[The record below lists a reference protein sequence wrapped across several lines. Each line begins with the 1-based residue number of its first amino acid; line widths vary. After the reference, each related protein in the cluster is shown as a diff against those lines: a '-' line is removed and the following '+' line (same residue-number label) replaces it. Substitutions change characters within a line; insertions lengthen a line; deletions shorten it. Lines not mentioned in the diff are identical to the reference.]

1 MNIEEKI
8 YKGENSISMP
18 NIKET
23 GNFLQFIF
31 FRSNNTVPI
40 KDNTV
45 PIKDNTVPIK
55 DNKNIKKIKKYLQT
69 NNRITNKIGRKLT
82 NYSDVG
88 VKKIFTKLVKAG
100 IIEKH
105 GENRGRYY
113 TLKNKINTGE

>member
-45 PIKDNTVPIK
+45 PIKDN
-55 DNKNIKKIKKYLQT
+55 KNIKKIKKYLQT
-69 NNRITNKIGRKLT
+69 NNRITNKIGRKLID
-82 NYSDVG
+82 YSDAG